1 MGVSLSSYCQY
12 PAVKV
17 IGKDSV
23 VVMTIKQ
30 GQDINQKFM
39 ELTGEIQ
46 KLNDSLSQSKN
57 KIVFLKSEQE
67 SLNSSFGV
75 LTIKSRSFEEENTKL
90 KKMLEDNEKSHLNER
105 KKWAGWMFFSF
116 VVTVM
121 LGALK

>member
-1 MGVSLSSYCQY
+1 
-12 PAVKV
+12 
-17 IGKDSV
+17 
-23 VVMTIKQ
+23 MTIKQ

-39 ELTGEIQ
+39 ELTGEIT
-46 KLNDSLSQSKN
+46 KLNDSLNQSKN
-57 KIVFLKSEQE
+57 KIIVLKSEQE

-75 LTIKSRSFEEENTKL
+75 LTIKSRGFEEENTKL
-90 KKMLEDNEKSHLNER
+90 KKILDDNEKTYLSER

>member
-1 MGVSLSSYCQY
+1 MVVSLSSYCQY

-17 IGKDSV
+17 IGKDTV
-23 VVMTIKQ
+23 VVMTVKQ

-39 ELTGEIQ
+39 ELTNEIT

-57 KIVFLKSEQE
+57 NIVILKSEQE

-75 LTIKSRSFEEENTKL
+75 LTIKSRGFEEENTKL
-90 KKMLEDNEKSHLNER
+90 KKMLDDNERSHWSER

>member
-1 MGVSLSSYCQY
+1 MTVSLSSYCQY

-39 ELTGEIQ
+39 ELTNEIQ
-46 KLNDSLSQSKN
+46 KLNDSLFQNKN
-57 KIVFLKSEQE
+57 QVINLKSEKE
-67 SLNSSFGV
+67 TLNSSLGV
-75 LTIKSRSFEEENTKL
+75 VTVKSRGLEDENSKL
-90 KKMLEDNEKSHLNER
+90 RKMLDDREKLFLNEK

>member
-1 MGVSLSSYCQY
+1 MMVSLSSYCQY

-39 ELTGEIQ
+39 DLNSEIKILKDSISQKNTEVISLTSD
-46 KLNDSLSQSKN
+46 KKALNT
-57 KIVFLKSEQE
+57 
-67 SLNSSFGV
+67 SLNSITV
-75 LTIKSRSFEEENTKL
+75 KSQG
-90 KKMLEDNEKSHLNER
+90 LEDDNVKLRALIESNEKIHLNER

-116 VVTVM
+116 MVTVM